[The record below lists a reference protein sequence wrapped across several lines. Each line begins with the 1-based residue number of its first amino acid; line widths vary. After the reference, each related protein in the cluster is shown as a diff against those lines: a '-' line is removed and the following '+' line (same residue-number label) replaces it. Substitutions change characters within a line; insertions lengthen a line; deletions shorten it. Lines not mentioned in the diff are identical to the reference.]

1 MNVLPGLLKKV
12 CIKDFLKKKRLSVYV
27 HVQVCW
33 ITDNVAVGLI

>member
-12 CIKDFLKKKRLSVYV
+12 RIKDILKKGLSVYV

-33 ITDNVAVGLI
+33 TLTMLLLA